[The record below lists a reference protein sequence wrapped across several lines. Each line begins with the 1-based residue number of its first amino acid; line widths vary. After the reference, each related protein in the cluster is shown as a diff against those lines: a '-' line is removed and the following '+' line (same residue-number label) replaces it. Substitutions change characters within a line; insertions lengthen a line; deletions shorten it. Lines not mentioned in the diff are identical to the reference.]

1 MFLKITVNEPRSLP
15 RVRDE
20 SFSLAGSVLPKLTL
34 LFWYLRM
41 FERGECTFND
51 MFNGI
56 TATYES
62 NIVFPLRFMIDT
74 KVGAHA
80 VHHVEITLNSH
91 HSGRWHELD

>member
-1 MFLKITVNEPRSLP
+1 
-15 RVRDE
+15 
-20 SFSLAGSVLPKLTL
+20 
-34 LFWYLRM
+34 M

-74 KVGAHA
+74 KVG
-80 VHHVEITLNSH
+80 VYVIHHVESTLTTI
-91 HSGRWHELD
+91 